1 MPALPGSVVPAQARR
16 QAGALPAVRKKTVEP
31 LEAMSDKYIL
41 VNGVPTPEPDLLK
54 WGRWFETADAERIVA
69 KTTVGDTRVST
80 IFLGLDHRWG
90 SGPPVLWETMI
101 FGGSHDGWQ
110 ERYTSQEEAI
120 RRHNEIVGQLQ
131 SGDVLDG

>member
-1 MPALPGSVVPAQARR
+1 
-16 QAGALPAVRKKTVEP
+16 
-31 LEAMSDKYIL
+31 MSDKYIL

-80 IFLGLDHRWG
+80 VFLGLDHCWG
-90 SGPPVLWETMI
+90 SGPPLLWETMI